1 MSALLI
7 KLKELWMKLTFVKK
21 FKIILKM
28 LSIIFGQS
36 DNIKFKNSKKKWK
49 NLCSNYVNKECNVK
63 KKNVRPS
70 NVKKMNAESNRAK
83 QSIKVNNFKRF
94 WLPKRL

>member
-36 DNIKFKNSKKKWK
+36 DNIKFKNSKKK
-49 NLCSNYVNKECNVK
+49 
-63 KKNVRPS
+63 
-70 NVKKMNAESNRAK
+70 
-83 QSIKVNNFKRF
+83 
-94 WLPKRL
+94 